1 MEFNPQNQA
10 WLEVCVTPESL
21 FFLMIFTFQW
31 FINFQ
36 TSPVHFL
43 YVLDLD
49 FFFTTINDK
58 LIWEQNPEQTRVLDT
73 LSSRL

>member
-49 FFFTTINDK
+49 FF
-58 LIWEQNPEQTRVLDT
+58 LRQ
-73 LSSRL
+73 